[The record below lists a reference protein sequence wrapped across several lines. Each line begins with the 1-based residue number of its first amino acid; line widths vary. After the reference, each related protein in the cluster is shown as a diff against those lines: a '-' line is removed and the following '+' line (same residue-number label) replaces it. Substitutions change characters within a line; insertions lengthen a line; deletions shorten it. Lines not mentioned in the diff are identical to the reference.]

1 MKSTSEPLSSEDEVS
16 LPDMSEDTD
25 EFPPQVE
32 MWYRE
37 ELAATPDDTELVRRW
52 FQSLKPDKR
61 GCLLIVVVDEVF
73 QVGSTAA
80 GEICRRH
87 GYEKDMCRLYVRR
100 PS

>member
-1 MKSTSEPLSSEDEVS
+1 MNRTSENEVS
-16 LPDMSEDTD
+16 LPDMPEDTA

-37 ELAATPDDTELVRRW
+37 DLAATPDDTELVRRW
-52 FQSLKPDKR
+52 FESLKPDRR
-61 GCLLIVVVDEVF
+61 GCLLVVLVSEVF
-73 QVGSTAA
+73 VVGSTAS